1 VRLFDPDAA
10 ELGSSPS
17 RAVARAQVGSARTV
31 DDAVQHQRDV
41 LAAVDADPR
50 ILHRS
55 ARPGHMTAS
64 GLVVDATGERFI
76 LVHHRKLRI
85 WVQPGGHADGEACL
99 ARVALH
105 ECTEETG
112 IDGLSVAG
120 PAIDVDIHRVAPPR
134 EDAHLHYDVRFL
146 VVAPPGAELAI
157 NHESIEGRWVGWD
170 ETDVVPID
178 SGTRRLVAA
187 GRRAVRELYETE
199 NGKGAP

>member
-1 VRLFDPDAA
+1 MTLQTSDLADFGWNHFFGSQIEPDDLACSFPVR
-10 ELGSSPS
+10 
-17 RAVARAQVGSARTV
+17 
-31 DDAVQHQRDV
+31 V
-41 LAAVDADPR
+41 LAV
-50 ILHRS
+50 HR
-55 ARPGHMTAS
+55 G
-64 GLVVDATGERFI
+64 
-76 LVHHRKLRI
+76 
-85 WVQPGGHADGEACL
+85 
-99 ARVALH
+99 
-105 ECTEETG
+105 
-112 IDGLSVAG
+112 GLSVAG

-199 NGKGAP
+199 DGKGAP